1 MICMSSNNEKNK
13 NINWLNYYQYNEPK
27 NVFEY
32 LDANLRIAGNN
43 TVRKV
48 ADLGRVVSDKLG
60 SEKVE
65 EEFEIAANDIRERTL
80 TTYAN
85 MDKYKQG
92 NSAIK
97 NFALDFAG
105 MGITNAADP
114 INVALNKV
122 TLFGKTGGFIFN
134 ALENMGEYAYDT
146 WSLHN
151 RNIFEDFRKEDAAGL
166 ATTLVATAGFQALNS
181 RIPTV
186 EGGTPLYKE
195 TGKKINPVDFDR
207 VADDERAVLD
217 IFQNFG
223 IFETDKK
230 TIYKKIKET
239 KKIREMLFNLDVNTV
254 RYREL
259 SKKLQGLQEY
269 SVLLDE
275 VPEMNNIDK
284 LIKGDKISPAEM
296 FKGFTE
302 VKTNYGHY
310 TADGKENLSNLILEE
325 IGVKQEEI
333 KNLRV
338 RAKKVKEKYVST
350 VGLDSYDEVA
360 YTRNKYVDRG
370 SEARLMFE
378 KDGDTYLVKAS
389 IDEQGN
395 VYAEKYRMGD
405 VAPLD
410 KLSQESLKAET
421 DAGKY
426 LKKLGYSKVVDLK
439 NYSEVLN
446 RRTFGKPQ
454 DNYVHS
460 IIDDYHVLLK
470 NVQEIDR
477 IYKDEKFNNKA
488 DGIGTRTNIDT
499 KSEMIRAIQPLYKN
513 LMMNL
518 KQLQAEDAEELFK
531 ATGMLEPFGN
541 YLWKYCENME
551 IDPQQFVRALQGRE
565 KIVID
570 GNNNFIK
577 LIKNKLNESVRIKS
591 GSKKDLQIENAYY
604 LDALYNKQDVMA
616 AITQAYKN
624 KDYDFIN
631 KLSEFVGKSVDLT
644 EDEARSV
651 GLPWSD
657 EGVVLKDLVFDG
669 TKKEVVTRNYSIID
683 YPEQM
688 AQAFRNAINATTQQ
702 SKKGGGP
709 WDYQSKYQIGQR
721 WGNDGSFDN
730 YAKVFEGYERKP
742 YEIISDVYSTVAK
755 DRLELD
761 KITTIIDDLTDNEKE
776 FSKTTYKSERGAVKA
791 LDSDV
796 RTELQRQLRGLKEIV
811 SNSFVESGYKPNLWI
826 DPEQQKLTS
835 SMARQ
840 TIKSLFSWKLLG
852 NFNYIREFPLNNL
865 KQVMGGR
872 DLGWKQRYNLLKAT
886 IVDPIKV
893 NVQLIRNYRNIKNL
907 TLDKIKDP
915 IVRRRAEIFVENRL
929 ANDPIFN
936 DIDKMPLNYK
946 LAKQGQKFM
955 TKLGNIAGTGQSIS
969 DVHRVVNSEYAAINY
984 LKDIFPNID
993 EAPANLKKLLQSN
1006 GLDGDEL
1013 IAIKNRLKSMGDS
1026 ELMELVWN
1034 GKRAANEVDY
1044 KIQSLFEQVSDIL
1057 GRKFNAYE
1065 SMETMENGG
1074 FISDMMF
1081 LYKRYSLGAVESL
1094 GRNLF
1099 TYQGQDGLIRK
1110 RFDFNGDFLANYKQ
1124 VFSGTNVKNIFD
1136 FSQAA
1141 VGTALL
1147 YTGIKWTHGK
1157 LSGGTEDERA
1167 EAKFEALFSDGAV
1180 LPFVTDALQDFALD
1194 ISGINILFGGGTPL
1208 GGVLD
1213 MTSARLKRAM
1223 SSNTLTSE
1231 EKVLYFLAATLSPEF
1246 IARGIDNLKLGKSI
1260 PSDLT
1265 TGSETERM
1273 LWKTKYQT
1281 LAKID
1286 QIEGT
1291 LPIEKAFGGAI
1302 NWVEFFR
1309 KNPDKAY
1316 ELMNSDKSVDKDVV
1330 IAGASGITEM
1340 IEEHAE
1346 LTCIQEIL
1354 NDERTEFKE
1363 KQLKI
1368 LGLDVDSQLAK
1379 MSKIDRKTLNSI
1391 LAFKGIRDEEEILI
1405 LMEQF
1410 NRSKNKKEFLRAM
1423 LEDHELGA
1431 YKSYQRLIRENDKEI
1446 KRRIAKRNNKAGI
1459 LAYIETLDIVDNLL
1473 NPNSNQIRQQ
1483 KEVIFQPKKEEVKI
1497 INNKESVIKDS
1508 KNVIKDTENVIEQP
1522 KNDNKELLN
1531 KINSQI
1537 ESPKFKDEVLNYIS
1551 TDEHQTIKKVLD
1563 KVMNKTGVVPEK
1575 QLASFIKDVP
1585 EFKRKEIKEKVYQI
1599 LESPYLNEEPI
1610 IIASEKDNIEF
1621 KPFDIEEQESSSIE
1635 NKEKNDA
1642 RSIVADIAKK
1652 RYAQGS
1658 TEQGVVPLEV
1668 VEELTNIDEL
1678 PKPVKWFIKELK
1690 EVNPKT
1696 GDKRVKEYHD
1706 KVVPKQKLSAR
1717 DNWCATS
1724 LLSAFIDSGYKLKH
1738 KTASAQEVYL
1748 NKKEKVSLENA
1759 EAGNVL
1765 VFRNRDK
1772 NGKRTW
1778 TGHVSMIAY
1787 KDDDYVIAIGG
1798 NQSATNS
1805 NERDGENYISFKVYT
1820 TDDFKK
1826 KMKRSDLSIIAL

>member
-13 NINWLNYYQYNEPK
+13 NINWLNYYQYNEPS
-27 NVFEY
+27 NALEY

-48 ADLGRVVSDKLG
+48 ADLGRFVSDKLG

-65 EEFEIAANDIRERTL
+65 EEFELAANDIRERTL

-85 MDKYKQG
+85 MNKYKQG
-92 NSAIK
+92 NSAVK

-105 MGITNAADP
+105 MGITNMADP

-122 TLFGKTGGFIFN
+122 TFLGKTGGFVFN

-146 WSLHN
+146 WSLYR

-195 TGKKINPVDFDR
+195 TGKKIAPVNFDR
-207 VADDERAVLD
+207 VTDDERAVLD
-217 IFQNFG
+217 MFQNFG
-223 IFETDKK
+223 IFETNKK
-230 TIYKKIKET
+230 VIYSKIKET

-302 VKTNYGHY
+302 VNTNYGHY
-310 TADGKENLSNLILEE
+310 TTDGRENLSNLILEE
-325 IGVKQEEI
+325 IGVNQEEI

-338 RAKKVKEKYVST
+338 RAKKVKEKYAST

-370 SEARLMFE
+370 SEARVMFE

-395 VYAEKYRMGD
+395 IYAEKYRMGD

-410 KLSQESLKAET
+410 KLSQENLKAET

-426 LKKLGYSKVVDLK
+426 LKKLGYGKVVDLK
-439 NYSEVLN
+439 NLSEVID
-446 RRTFGKPQ
+446 RRKFGRPQ
-454 DNYVHS
+454 DNYVHDV
-460 IIDDYHVLLK
+460 INDYHTLLK
-470 NVQEIDR
+470 AVKEIDE
-477 IYKDEKFNNKA
+477 IYKDEKFINQGLGRGK
-488 DGIGTRTNIDT
+488 RTNIDA
-499 KSEMIRAIQPLYKN
+499 KNEMIRAIQPLYKN
-513 LMMNL
+513 FMMNL

-531 ATGMLEPFGN
+531 ATRMVEPFGN
-541 YLWKYCENME
+541 YLWKYCENLE
-551 IDPQQFVRALQGRE
+551 ISPQQFVRALQGRGE
-565 KIVID
+565 IEIN
-570 GNNNFIK
+570 GNTDFVR

-644 EDEARSV
+644 EDEVKAV
-651 GLPWSD
+651 GLPWTN
-657 EGVVLKDLVFDG
+657 EGVVLKELVFDG
-669 TKKEVVTRNYSIID
+669 TKKEVATRNYSIID

-688 AQAFRNAINATTQQ
+688 TQAFRNAINATTQQ

-730 YAKVFEGYERKP
+730 YAKVFEGYERNP
-742 YEIISDVYSTVAK
+742 YEIVTSVYSTVAK
-755 DRLELD
+755 DKLKLE
-761 KITTIIDDLTDNEKE
+761 KINTIIDDLTDNEKV
-776 FSKTTYKSERGAVKA
+776 FSNTTYKSERGIAKA
-791 LDSDV
+791 LDSDI
-796 RTELQRQLRGLKEIV
+796 RFELLKQLKGLKEKI
-811 SNSFVESGYKPNLWI
+811 NNNFIESKYKPNLWI
-826 DPEQQKLTS
+826 DPEEQKLTS

-852 NFNYIREFPLNNL
+852 NFNFIREFPTNNL
-865 KQVMGGR
+865 RQVIGGR
-872 DLGWKQRYNLLKAT
+872 GLGWNQRYNLLKST
-886 IVDPIKV
+886 VIDPIKV
-893 NVQLIRNYRNIKNL
+893 NVQLIRNYKNIKNL

-915 IVRRRAEIFVENRL
+915 VVRRRAEFFVERRL

-946 LAKQGQKFM
+946 IAKYGQMKLN
-955 TKLGNIAGTGQSIS
+955 KLGNIAGTGQLIS

-993 EAPANLKKLLQSN
+993 ETPANLRKLLQSN

-1013 IAIKNRLKSMGDS
+1013 IAIKNRLKSMGDN

-1034 GKRAANEVDY
+1034 GKRASNEVDY

-1057 GRKFNAYE
+1057 GREFNAFK
-1065 SMETMENGG
+1065 SMEKMENGG
-1074 FISDMMF
+1074 FVSDMMF
-1081 LYKRYSLGAVESL
+1081 LYKRYSLGAVESFS
-1094 GRNLF
+1094 RALF
-1099 TYQGQDGLIRK
+1099 TYQDQNGLIRK
-1110 RFDFNGDFLANYKQ
+1110 RTDFNRDFLANYKQ
-1124 VFSGTNVKNIFD
+1124 AFNGTNIRNIFD
-1136 FSQAA
+1136 FSQAS

-1157 LSGGTEDERA
+1157 LSGSTEDEKA
-1167 EAKFEALFSDGAV
+1167 EAKFEALFSDGAIF
-1180 LPFVTDALQDFALD
+1180 PFVTDALQNYALD
-1194 ISGINILFGGGTPL
+1194 VSGINILFGGGTPL

-1213 MTSARLKRAM
+1213 MISARFKRAM

-1231 EKVLYFLAATLSPEF
+1231 EKVLYFLVATLSPEF

-1260 PSDLT
+1260 PSDIT

-1291 LPIEKAFGGAI
+1291 LPIEKAFGGMV
-1302 NWVEFFR
+1302 NWVEYFI

-1316 ELMNSDKSVDKDVV
+1316 ELMNCDKSVDKDVV

-1340 IEEHAE
+1340 VEEHAE

-1431 YKSYQRLIRENDKEI
+1431 YRNYQRLIRENDKEI
-1446 KRRIAKRNNKAGI
+1446 KRRVANRINKNGIA
-1459 LAYIETLDIVDNLL
+1459 AYIETLDIVDNLL
-1473 NPNSNQIRQQ
+1473 NYR
-1483 KEVIFQPKKEEVKI
+1483 
-1497 INNKESVIKDS
+1497 
-1508 KNVIKDTENVIEQP
+1508 
-1522 KNDNKELLN
+1522 
-1531 KINSQI
+1531 
-1537 ESPKFKDEVLNYIS
+1537 
-1551 TDEHQTIKKVLD
+1551 
-1563 KVMNKTGVVPEK
+1563 
-1575 QLASFIKDVP
+1575 
-1585 EFKRKEIKEKVYQI
+1585 
-1599 LESPYLNEEPI
+1599 
-1610 IIASEKDNIEF
+1610 
-1621 KPFDIEEQESSSIE
+1621 
-1635 NKEKNDA
+1635 
-1642 RSIVADIAKK
+1642 
-1652 RYAQGS
+1652 
-1658 TEQGVVPLEV
+1658 
-1668 VEELTNIDEL
+1668 
-1678 PKPVKWFIKELK
+1678 
-1690 EVNPKT
+1690 
-1696 GDKRVKEYHD
+1696 
-1706 KVVPKQKLSAR
+1706 
-1717 DNWCATS
+1717 
-1724 LLSAFIDSGYKLKH
+1724 
-1738 KTASAQEVYL
+1738 
-1748 NKKEKVSLENA
+1748 
-1759 EAGNVL
+1759 
-1765 VFRNRDK
+1765 
-1772 NGKRTW
+1772 
-1778 TGHVSMIAY
+1778 
-1787 KDDDYVIAIGG
+1787 
-1798 NQSATNS
+1798 
-1805 NERDGENYISFKVYT
+1805 
-1820 TDDFKK
+1820 
-1826 KMKRSDLSIIAL
+1826 